1 MELSE
6 SLILPTK
13 IAGLLDLII
22 SGKISNRQAKE
33 LFEDFLKSELDAE
46 KFISKMGV
54 EQVSDENQ
62 IQDLINTVLQKNPK
76 MVDEYKSGKEKLFG
90 FFVGQIM
97 KESKGKA
104 NPQIVNKILKNKLK

>member
-13 IAGLLDLII
+13 IGGLLDLII

-62 IQDLINTVLQKNPK
+62 IQELINTVLQKNPK
-76 MVDEYKSGKEKLFG
+76 MVDDYKNGKENFLAF
-90 FFVGQIM
+90 
-97 KESKGKA
+97 S
-104 NPQIVNKILKNKLK
+104 